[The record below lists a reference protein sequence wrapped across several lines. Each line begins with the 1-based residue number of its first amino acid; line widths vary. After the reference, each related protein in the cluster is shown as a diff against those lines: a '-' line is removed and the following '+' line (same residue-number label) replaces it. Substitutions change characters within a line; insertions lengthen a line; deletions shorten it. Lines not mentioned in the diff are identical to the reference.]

1 MKPRLV
7 YLAIWNALSSVYEA
21 HDSDRLILI
30 SLFEGEKDLKECSI
44 LNCSNYLCAVLCEHS
59 KEPTC

>member
-21 HDSDRLILI
+21 HDSDR
-30 SLFEGEKDLKECSI
+30 EKDLKECSI